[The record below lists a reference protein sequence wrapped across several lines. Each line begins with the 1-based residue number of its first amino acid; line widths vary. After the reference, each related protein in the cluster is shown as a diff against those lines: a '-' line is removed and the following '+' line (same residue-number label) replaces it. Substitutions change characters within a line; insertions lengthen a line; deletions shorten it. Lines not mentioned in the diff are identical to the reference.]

1 MREAEMSAGPFDAF
15 SPGGAAAEAYVR
27 FARALAEALAPS
39 AGGGAATLEALRRF
53 GAAQFGA
60 AQVGTAE
67 FGAAPFGPGV
77 VDTPGAAPFAFW
89 TAPLPGAAGL
99 ADAAAAFA
107 RGAGATP
114 AGGAAAGAP
123 PLGPNREHQLK
134 WQAWLSAAQACVAA
148 AQEFALVLG
157 EIGATAGE
165 RYATRLAEPDA
176 TSAPLRVLFDDWIE
190 CAESAYQAAAH
201 GERFCAAHARY
212 ANALV
217 AWRAAQQAIADD
229 AARALGVPTRTEVD
243 ELQRTVRELQRE
255 LASRRD
261 ASAPTAATTRKP
273 RASAPRRRRR
283 APT

>member
-1 MREAEMSAGPFDAF
+1 MSAGPFDAF
-15 SPGGAAAEAYVR
+15 PPGGAAAEAYVR

-60 AQVGTAE
+60 SQFGTPEFGTAE
-67 FGAAPFGPGV
+67 FGAAHFGPGAAGA
-77 VDTPGAAPFAFW
+77 PGAAPFAFW

-114 AGGAAAGAP
+114 AGGATAGAP
-123 PLGPNREHQLK
+123 PLGPTREHQLK
-134 WQAWLSAAQACVAA
+134 WRAWHAAAQACVAA

-165 RYATRLAEPDA
+165 RYAARLGEPDA

-190 CAESAYQAAAH
+190 CAESAYEAAAH

-217 AWRAAQQAIADD
+217 AWRVAQQAIADD

-243 ELQRTVRELQRE
+243 ELQRIVRELQRE
-255 LASRRD
+255 LASGR
-261 ASAPTAATTRKP
+261 AARAP
-273 RASAPRRRRR
+273 RAAPARRRRR
-283 APT
+283 TPS